1 VNDSSNI
8 GQLANF
14 GVSALVLL
22 YGTFAWLL
30 PHGRKRRFRERAYFC
45 WWLSWLC
52 WVGAWLFLLS
62 TPESTWPRRVLTL
75 SVDNLNTT
83 FLVLVFL
90 ILTRGDKLAG
100 RQLVAAFL
108 RISIPLAIATVPLY
122 RLANT
127 LDFALGVHAT
137 WSLGLSVAA
146 PVLVGWAANLRFN
159 TWLLLAVGIVYGF
172 AQPFVYGA
180 ELHVTGL
187 QGINQPVVDMALAA
201 LKVIWA
207 ITFVQVLATS
217 STITGV
223 EGFPQRA
230 ERRSTK
236 QQPSTALRDGD
247 SLILPRP
254 KQKAKLAETWDAKHR
269 GHAIVLAFGYVGFL
283 IWMVA
288 LNLEKLKP
296 ILEALAGIAA
306 LIGACYY
313 LWGLIDHVVRGP
325 EPPEPPLPPPTP
337 PVLQETVSTKILAK
351 VKPGKT
357 QKTKK
362 PSPQ

>member
-8 GQLANF
+8 DHLANLVGQLTNF
-14 GVSALVLL
+14 IVSVLVLL
-22 YGTFAWLL
+22 YGTFAWLHL
-30 PHGRKRRFRERAYFC
+30 HRQELRFRDRAYFC

-52 WVGAWLFLLS
+52 WVVAWLFLLS
-62 TPESTWPRRVLTL
+62 IPESPWRRVLTL
-75 SVDNLNTT
+75 SADNLNTI

-90 ILTRGDKLAG
+90 ILTRGDKFAG

-122 RLANT
+122 RLAST
-127 LDFALGVHAT
+127 PDFALGVHAT

-187 QGINQPVVDMALAA
+187 QGINQPVVDMAMAA

-207 ITFVQVLATS
+207 IAFVQVLHTDS
-217 STITGV
+217 KITGV
-223 EGFPQRA
+223 EGFPERL

-236 QQPSTALRDGD
+236 QKPSTALRDGD
-247 SLILPRP
+247 SLILPRH
-254 KQKAKLAETWDAKHR
+254 KQKPKLAETWDSYTKAMPLSWR
-269 GHAIVLAFGYVGFL
+269 LVILAF
-283 IWMVA
+283 
-288 LNLEKLKP
+288 
-296 ILEALAGIAA
+296 
-306 LIGACYY
+306 
-313 LWGLIDHVVRGP
+313 
-325 EPPEPPLPPPTP
+325 
-337 PVLQETVSTKILAK
+337 
-351 VKPGKT
+351 
-357 QKTKK
+357 
-362 PSPQ
+362 